1 VRQALSNRIIPKES
15 LSQLRRA
22 ELGDLAGPNPRT
34 RPVQARSEAPAAP
47 DPSLLALAREEG
59 HREGLE
65 QGRREAEAL
74 LDAERA
80 ALGELSN
87 GLALLMN
94 DFEQSLATDVLSLSL
109 ELAKLIVR
117 HSVKVKPDLVLS
129 VLREA
134 VSSLPGVDQQTT
146 IHLHPSDASLLR
158 NLAENDKTFR
168 ELPWKIV
175 EDMHVER
182 GGCRLDTA
190 TTEVDATL
198 ETRWRRIIG
207 ALGSDDPWIDIT
219 T

>member
-1 VRQALSNRIIPKES
+1 MSNKIIPKES
-15 LSQLRRA
+15 LSQPRRA
-22 ELGDLAGPNPRT
+22 ELGDLAGPDPRT
-34 RPVQARSEAPAAP
+34 RPVQARPDAPAAP
-47 DPSLLALAREEG
+47 APSLLALAREEG

-74 LDAERA
+74 LHAERD
-80 ALGELSN
+80 ALIQLSS
-87 GLALLMN
+87 GLTVLMS
-94 DFEQSLATDVLSLSL
+94 DFEQSLANDVLSLSL

-146 IHLHPSDASLLR
+146 IHLHPSDAALLR
-158 NLAENDKTFR
+158 NLAENDKTFH

-175 EDMHVER
+175 EDILVER

>member
-1 VRQALSNRIIPKES
+1 MSNKIIPRES
-15 LSQLRRA
+15 LPQLRRA
-22 ELGDLAGPNPRT
+22 ELGDLAGPNSRT
-34 RPVQARSEAPAAP
+34 RPVHAHPEAPAVP
-47 DPSLLALAREEG
+47 GPSALALAREEG
-59 HREGLE
+59 LREGLE

-74 LDAERA
+74 LHAERN
-80 ALGELSN
+80 ALRELSK
-87 GLALLMN
+87 GLTLLMS
-94 DFEQSLATDVLSLSL
+94 DFEQSLANDVLSLSL

-158 NLAENDKTFR
+158 SVAENDKTFR

-175 EDMHVER
+175 EDILVER